1 MFTTNGVCVDSWA
14 RIEGQC
20 LITYD
25 VAGDEAQFRFGG
37 TRSSGINLVV
47 TEEGLANLVHVSTEA
62 LRKMRAEA
70 AEQEHAASTEE
81 VEPTNV

>member
-1 MFTTNGVCVDSWA
+1 MYTTNGVCVDSWA

-37 TRSSGINLVV
+37 TRSSGIDLII
-47 TEEGLANLVHVSTEA
+47 TEEGLENLVQASTEA
-62 LRKMRAEA
+62 LRKIRAEA
-70 AEQEHAASTEE
+70 AEQDRAASIEKGARA
-81 VEPTNV
+81 NA